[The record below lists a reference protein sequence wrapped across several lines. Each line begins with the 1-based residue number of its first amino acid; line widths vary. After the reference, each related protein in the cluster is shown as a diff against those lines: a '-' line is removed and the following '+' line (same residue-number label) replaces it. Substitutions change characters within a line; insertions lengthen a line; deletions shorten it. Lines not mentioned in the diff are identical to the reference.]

1 MICRKCSLDL
11 GQSRFRPG
19 RLTCKAC
26 SDSGGGA
33 ERKRAWRET
42 KRCTSRGSDD
52 ALYRKTDAGIDIPID
67 EDLAEWNQGQKTEPG
82 GFQSVPNSTNEVPI
96 QVVPR
101 LEKWLL
107 VPDCHIPYHDEAAFS
122 LMLRAAKA
130 CGIENVA
137 VLGDF
142 SDMYAVSFHG
152 KDPSR
157 RNDLKWEV
165 EEVCK
170 GLDRLDEL
178 FPGRKKF
185 IAGNHEDRL
194 QRYLAEHAAALY
206 TTCKVEELFR
216 LAERGWEYTPYKQH
230 TKIGRLHLTHDAGIC
245 GRYAAQRTLDAYQ
258 ANVVI
263 GHTHRLSWMVEG
275 NAKGEAHVG
284 AMLGWLGDVEKVDYM
299 HQIRAKREWAHGFGL
314 AYHDTAT
321 GNVHLVPVAI
331 VDGTVA
337 VEGRLVT

>member
-1 MICRKCSLDL
+1 VICRKCSLDL

-19 RLTCKAC
+19 RLTCKTC
-26 SDSGGGA
+26 SDGGSGTA
-33 ERKRAWRET
+33 RKQRWRE
-42 KRCTSRGSDD
+42 
-52 ALYRKTDAGIDIPID
+52 YRKADAGIEIPID
-67 EDLAEWNQGQKTEPG
+67 EDLAEWDQGQRTEPN
-82 GFQSVPNSTNEVPI
+82 GFQSVPIGSNQETVPERI
-96 QVVPR
+96 
-101 LEKWLL
+101 EKWLL
-107 VPDCHIPYHDEAAFS
+107 IPDCHIPYHDEQAFS

-130 CGIENVA
+130 CGIQNVA
-137 VLGDF
+137 ILGDF
-142 SDMYAVSFHG
+142 ADFYAVSFHG
-152 KDPSR
+152 KDPRR

-170 GLDRLDEL
+170 GLDRLDAQ
-178 FPGRKKF
+178 FPGKKKF
-185 IAGNHEDRL
+185 IEGNHCDRL

-206 TTCKVEELFR
+206 TTCKVQELFR
-216 LAERGWEYTPYKQH
+216 LAERGWEYTPYKHH
-230 TKIGRLHLTHDAGIC
+230 TKIGRLHLTHDAGIA

-263 GHTHRLSWMVEG
+263 GHTHRLSFLVEG

-314 AYHDTAT
+314 AYHDKVTD
-321 GNVHLVPVAI
+321 NVHLVPVAI

-337 VEGRLVT
+337 VEGRLVA